1 MDPRSLEDMASHTME
16 IDSVDDN
23 TAVQRT
29 STSSTSLAVP
39 RVSLD
44 SITPDQQLQSF
55 LDCCDWTR
63 VCLGNGNSA
72 HKCSRCNAKVHRLC
86 QAAGERMYGWNA
98 RGELILY
105 CPICHPDNV
114 AAQEA
119 KQTGLDPEVGN
130 VIVHKKKDNK
140 MSTKKRNRLSDD
152 AKIDSVFTSQD
163 RMKDVSILLKGLLE
177 TRRSVA
183 KQQTD
188 TNEMM
193 MMIDDAT
200 ADADDERCQL
210 DSLTIQ
216 VLTQAIKCIDEEDES
231 IRSVL
236 ANTASKK
243 QANTAH
249 RKATEDERRATIFSW
264 TLTRILHKDAFLS
277 HSWAVHSTFS
287 SEV

>member
-1 MDPRSLEDMASHTME
+1 M
-16 IDSVDDN
+16 
-23 TAVQRT
+23 
-29 STSSTSLAVP
+29 
-39 RVSLD
+39 
-44 SITPDQQLQSF
+44 
-55 LDCCDWTR
+55 
-63 VCLGNGNSA
+63 
-72 HKCSRCNAKVHRLC
+72 
-86 QAAGERMYGWNA
+86 
-98 RGELILY
+98 
-105 CPICHPDNV
+105 
-114 AAQEA
+114 
-119 KQTGLDPEVGN
+119 DPEVGN
-130 VIVHKKKDNK
+130 VIVPKKKDNK

-193 MMIDDAT
+193 MMMIDDAT
-200 ADADDERCQL
+200 ADDERCQL

-249 RKATEDERRATIFSW
+249 RKATSEERRIANHNAAIAKKLAAKLGPIEK
-264 TLTRILHKDAFLS
+264 LTRMC
-277 HSWAVHSTFS
+277 
-287 SEV
+287 